1 MSQETAMDHAAL
13 VNDGLFWLVLLM
25 TLLLAMFVCAVVM
38 TPPEQ
43 ADRSSEEP
51 PLGPPGLPLP
61 ASAAALPTRRPP
73 APTSPAGP
81 APRPGGTGYAA
92 GHTPAAAPV
101 MSAPKAS
108 SDPRRAPVLASILG
122 IAGLAATVIGGWLLL
137 GTSHA
142 PVACRHQGVAICSE
156 GFAVLTGPQLLGGA
170 MAVAGIAVGFTAL
183 WLALR

>member
-1 MSQETAMDHAAL
+1 MSHAAL
-13 VNDGLFWLVLLM
+13 VNDGLLWFVIFM
-25 TLLLAMFVCAVVM
+25 TVLLAMFVCAVVV

-43 ADRSSEEP
+43 ADRSSEEH
-51 PLGPPGLPLP
+51 PLGPPASPPP
-61 ASAAALPTRRPP
+61 ASLAALPARRPP

-81 APRPGGTGYAA
+81 ASLSGGTGYAA
-92 GHTPAAAPV
+92 RHTPAAAPV
-101 MSAPKAS
+101 ISAPKAPRG
-108 SDPRRAPVLASILG
+108 PRRAPALASALG
-122 IAGLAATVIGGWLLL
+122 IAGVAATVIGGWLLF

-156 GFAVLTGPQLLGGA
+156 GFVVLTGAQVLGGA